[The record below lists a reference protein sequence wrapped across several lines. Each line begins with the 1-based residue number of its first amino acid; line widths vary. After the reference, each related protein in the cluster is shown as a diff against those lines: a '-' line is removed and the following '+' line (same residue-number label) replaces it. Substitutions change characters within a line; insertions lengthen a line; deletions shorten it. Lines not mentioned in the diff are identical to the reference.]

1 MIFWVLAAMMSVIG
15 VKYYTAIQ
23 VNKFEKRLNEVKDGL
38 HEIKETFLEVQEQT
52 RQTEE
57 EEAIFVERIRV
68 MKEMIED
75 LKMRLSFEEKPEEES
90 ILVSV

>member
-1 MIFWVLAAMMSVIG
+1 MIFWVFPAMMSVIG

-23 VNKFEKRLNEVKDGL
+23 VNKFEKRLDEVKDGL
-38 HEIKETFLEVQEQT
+38 HETEESFLEVQEQT
-52 RQTEE
+52 RRTEE

-68 MKEMIED
+68 MRGMLED
-75 LKMRLSFEEKPEEES
+75 LKMRLSLKEEPEEES